1 MCNERV
7 LLRDTALSEVGFW
20 GQGRRGLVEVVERW
34 IVGDVVWVEVVVVEV
49 MLLLQPVQLGLW
61 SSNAAQSWKLD
72 LTPHLGWVD
81 PSRGREAAAGWGFD
95 AVQDIWLRHAVLD
108 GLIERV
114 QVFLVGGPGL
124 AARDGLQSV
133 GLAGWGVR
141 GGGGAAKVTLTQRGD
156 PGAGAAGQGGVTAIQ
171 DGLRTGGRGRYR
183 VQGRLWEEGGRQDI

>member
-1 MCNERV
+1 M
-7 LLRDTALSEVGFW
+7 
-20 GQGRRGLVEVVERW
+20 EVVERW

-49 MLLLQPVQLGLW
+49 MLLLLLQPVQLGLW

-72 LTPHLGWVD
+72 LTPHLGSVD
-81 PSRGREAAAGWGFD
+81 PSRGGEAAAGCVFD
-95 AVQDIWLRHAVLD
+95 SVQDIWLRYAVPD
-108 GLIERV
+108 GLIESV

-156 PGAGAAGQGGVTAIQ
+156 PRAGATGQGGVTAIQ

-183 VQGRLWEEGGRQDI
+183 VQGRLWEEGGDGTFRHIFMFTNSSRTMGLNLNIF